1 MTAEHAAIARAFEPD
16 DLEPLL
22 QAVGVTQTVLVQS
35 AGSDADT
42 DYMFDLASDVAWI
55 GGVVAWCCLDDH
67 RRARARLTELL
78 ERPKLRGIRH
88 LIHQELDPHWI
99 LQPAVQPALSML
111 EKEGLILELPAV
123 FPDHL
128 GDVPELAR
136 RHPGLLLVVDHLAKP
151 PLGTAQM
158 EPWEELL
165 RSAAEEP
172 NVYAKISGLNTVAPM
187 AAWSATDL
195 EPAVRVAVDAF
206 GPARLVCGS
215 DWPVALLNGDYVQV
229 WRETT
234 AAIEQVAGP
243 RAAAEIMTTT
253 PASLYRLRM

>member
-1 MTAEHAAIARAFEPD
+1 MTAEHAAIARVFEPD

-42 DYMFDLASDVAWI
+42 DYMFGLVSDVSWI
-55 GGVVAWCCLDDH
+55 GGVVAWCRLDDE
-67 RRARARLTELL
+67 RRARARLDELL

-88 LIHQELDPHWI
+88 LIHQEADAHWI

-111 EKEGLILELPAV
+111 EEEGLILELPAV

-136 RHPGLLLVVDHLAKP
+136 RHPGLVLVVDHLAKP
-151 PLGTAQM
+151 PLGTRQM
-158 EPWEELL
+158 TLWEELL

-172 NVYAKISGLNTVAPM
+172 NVYAKISGLNTVIPTT
-187 AAWSATDL
+187 AWSATDL
-195 EPAVRVAVDAF
+195 EPAIRVAVDAF
-206 GPARLVCGS
+206 GSERLVCGS
-215 DWPVALLNGDYVQV
+215 DWPVALLNGDYFQV

-234 AAIEQVAGP
+234 AAIEDVAGP
-243 RAAAEIMTTT
+243 RAAAEIMAAT
-253 PASLYRLRM
+253 PASLYRLST